1 MDGEIVHAIERG
13 LARPAPGDATGH
25 ALGKLWLALQVGPVC
40 VFVCVHVTRTCTL
53 QRVYTRPR

>member
-1 MDGEIVHAIERG
+1 MDGEIVHAIARG

-40 VFVCVHVTRTCTL
+40 LFVCVCVFM
-53 QRVYTRPR
+53 